1 MKTPLLL
8 KHPFFVGAVV
18 LWLLNEALVAQDD
31 FLSMEDLFEDEE
43 MISAEAI
50 ADPIEGFNRAVF
62 GFNDFVYK
70 KVLGPLSKGYS
81 RITPDPVEKG
91 FTNFFDNIRYPIRL
105 SGNLL
110 QGKVEESFQETG
122 KFLVNTTLGV
132 AGFHKASNNF
142 PSLNPPIEDIGQA
155 FGAWGIGEG
164 FYIVIPFMG
173 PSNARDLVGRL
184 ADRVPDVTSTPWTVL
199 DSSSDRFLFWTAD
212 GLTDSPALVYRYDS
226 LTQAAIDPYEAM
238 KDGFTKFR
246 MQQIRE

>member
-1 MKTPLLL
+1 MKLPQFL
-8 KHPFFVGAVV
+8 KHFVIIGALGIWIVNPIVV
-18 LWLLNEALVAQDD
+18 GQDD
-31 FLSMEDLFEDEE
+31 FLSEDDLFADDDLV
-43 MISAEAI
+43 SAETI
-50 ADPIEGFNRAVF
+50 ADPFEGLNRVFF

-70 KVLGPLSKGYS
+70 NFLGPLAKGYQA
-81 RITPDPVEKG
+81 ITPDPLEKG
-91 FTNFFDNIRYPIRL
+91 LTNFFDNVKYPVRL

-142 PSLNPPIEDIGQA
+142 PNLNPPVEDIGQA

-164 FYIVIPFMG
+164 FYIVIPFLG
-173 PSNARDLVGRL
+173 PYNARDFVGRF
-184 ADRVPDVTSTPWTVL
+184 ANRIPDVVDEPWTLVD
-199 DSSSDRFLFWTAD
+199 DSTDRFMVSAVDFV
-212 GLTDSPALVYRYDS
+212 TDSPALMYRYQS

>member
-1 MKTPLLL
+1 MKPHLLL
-8 KHPFFVGAVV
+8 KGPFFVGALV
-18 LWLLNEALVAQDD
+18 LWLLNAALVAQDD
-31 FLSMEDLFEDEE
+31 YLSIEDLFEDEE
-43 MISAEAI
+43 MVEAEAI

-70 KVLGPLSKGYS
+70 NLLGPLSKGY
-81 RITPDPVEKG
+81 RAITPDPLERG
-91 FTNFFDNIRYPIRL
+91 FTNFFDNIKYPIRL

-110 QGKVEESFQETG
+110 QGKVDESLQETG

-132 AGFHKASNNF
+132 AGFHKASNDF
-142 PSLNPPIEDIGQA
+142 PSLNPPIEDLGQA

-164 FYIVIPFMG
+164 FYIVIPFLG
-173 PSNARDLVGRL
+173 PSNVRDLLGRL
-184 ADRVPDVTSTPWTVL
+184 ADRVPSVVDTPWSVID
-199 DSSSDRFLFWTAD
+199 DSNDRFLVGAVDFV
-212 GLTDSPALVYRYDS
+212 TDSPALMYRYES